1 MSSPK
6 VMALSEDEA
15 QWLTTRLFTA
25 QDSGLLSSG
34 QALAESFDASRDDW
48 RALPAH
54 ERGDSSMLLTIYSV
68 AFGERI
74 CREFDLQWCVVER
87 GADAEI
93 ALYDEDQ
100 ELLLYPLATV
110 RRRWEDPA
118 MRPMMDLIE
127 QTRDSLT
134 KGSQR

>member
-1 MSSPK
+1 
-6 VMALSEDEA
+6 MALSEDEA

-25 QDSGLLSSG
+25 QDSGLLSSA

>member
-25 QDSGLLSSG
+25 QDSGLLSSA

-134 KGSQR
+134 KGPQR

>member
-25 QDSGLLSSG
+25 QDSGLLSSA

-48 RALPAH
+48 RALPDH

>member
-25 QDSGLLSSG
+25 QDSGLLSSA

-54 ERGDSSMLLTIYSV
+54 ERGDASMLLTIYSV

>member
-15 QWLTTRLFTA
+15 QWLATRLFTA
-25 QDSGLLSSG
+25 QESGLLSST

-48 RALPAH
+48 HALPAH
-54 ERGDSSMLLTIYSV
+54 ERGDASMLVNIYSV
-68 AFGERI
+68 AFGEQI

-93 ALYDEDQ
+93 GLYGEAQ
-100 ELLLYPLATV
+100 ELMLYPLATV

-118 MRPMMDLIE
+118 MRPMMDLVE
-127 QTRDSLT
+127 QTRASLT
-134 KGSQR
+134 NAARQ

>member
-25 QDSGLLSSG
+25 QDSGLLSSA

>member
-25 QDSGLLSSG
+25 QDSGLLSSA

-127 QTRDSLT
+127 QTRDSLA

>member
-25 QDSGLLSSG
+25 QDSGLLSSA
-34 QALAESFDASRDDW
+34 QALAESFDVSRDDW

-54 ERGDSSMLLTIYSV
+54 ERGDASMLLTIYSV